1 MKEIVHVNIGS
12 EVFILDDDA
21 CRTLKS
27 YLDNIRCR
35 LPENDSDTLFD
46 IETRI
51 AELFRERITG
61 TSRVVTLEMV
71 RDAMTRM
78 GSPADFGECRRTQ
91 PPRTEQPPQRLYR
104 SRNDRMIAGIC
115 GGLAVYFGM
124 DVALIRII
132 AVLLFLFA
140 GLSLW
145 VYPILWA
152 VIPEEPALS
161 SGTNGR
167 NGRYE

>member
-71 RDAMTRM
+71 RDAMARM
-78 GSPADFGECRRTQ
+78 GSPADFGECRRMQ

>member
-1 MKEIVHVNIGS
+1 
-12 EVFILDDDA
+12 
-21 CRTLKS
+21 
-27 YLDNIRCR
+27 
-35 LPENDSDTLFD
+35 
-46 IETRI
+46 
-51 AELFRERITG
+51 
-61 TSRVVTLEMV
+61 MV
-71 RDAMTRM
+71 RDAMARM

-152 VIPEEPALS
+152 VIPEEPVLS

>member
-78 GSPADFGECRRTQ
+78 GSPADFGECRRT
-91 PPRTEQPPQRLYR
+91 
-104 SRNDRMIAGIC
+104 
-115 GGLAVYFGM
+115 
-124 DVALIRII
+124 
-132 AVLLFLFA
+132 
-140 GLSLW
+140 
-145 VYPILWA
+145 
-152 VIPEEPALS
+152 
-161 SGTNGR
+161 
-167 NGRYE
+167 

>member
-1 MKEIVHVNIGS
+1 M
-12 EVFILDDDA
+12 A
-21 CRTLKS
+21 
-27 YLDNIRCR
+27 
-35 LPENDSDTLFD
+35 SDL
-46 IETRI
+46 
-51 AELFRERITG
+51 
-61 TSRVVTLEMV
+61 
-71 RDAMTRM
+71 
-78 GSPADFGECRRTQ
+78 
-91 PPRTEQPPQRLYR
+91 
-104 SRNDRMIAGIC
+104 IAGIC

-152 VIPEEPALS
+152 VIPEEPVLS

>member
-1 MKEIVHVNIGS
+1 
-12 EVFILDDDA
+12 
-21 CRTLKS
+21 
-27 YLDNIRCR
+27 
-35 LPENDSDTLFD
+35 
-46 IETRI
+46 
-51 AELFRERITG
+51 
-61 TSRVVTLEMV
+61 
-71 RDAMTRM
+71 
-78 GSPADFGECRRTQ
+78 
-91 PPRTEQPPQRLYR
+91 
-104 SRNDRMIAGIC
+104 MIAGIC